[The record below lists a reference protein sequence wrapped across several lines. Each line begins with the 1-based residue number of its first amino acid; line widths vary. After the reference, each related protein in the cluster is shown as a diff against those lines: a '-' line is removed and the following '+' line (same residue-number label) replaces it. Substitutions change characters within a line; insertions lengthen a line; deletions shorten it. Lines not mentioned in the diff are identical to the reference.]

1 MVLLDR
7 IARRY
12 GVLPG
17 DLVGERDEA
26 KAFSINL
33 HAAKWGSFQD
43 QVDMRNATRG
53 RGRG

>member
-1 MVLLDR
+1 VLLDR

-12 GVLPG
+12 GVLPSV
-17 DLVGERDEA
+17 LVGESDEA
-26 KAFSINL
+26 KAFSIDL

-43 QVDMRNATRG
+43 NVDMRNATR